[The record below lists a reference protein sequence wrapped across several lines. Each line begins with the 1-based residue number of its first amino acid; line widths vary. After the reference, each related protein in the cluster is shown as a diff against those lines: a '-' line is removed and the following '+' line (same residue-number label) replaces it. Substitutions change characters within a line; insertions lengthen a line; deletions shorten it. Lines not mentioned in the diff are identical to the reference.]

1 MSEFDFDFDDI
12 RPYTDKEVKSKIKLM
27 LKDRALDDVLMHVF
41 KVRPKVQM
49 VKLQLRM
56 VRSIKQF
63 QGTII
68 YDLLRW
74 IINNTS
80 DGVKCKG
87 VEKLDKEKAY
97 LFISNHRDI
106 VLDAGLLNYL
116 IFEQGLNTTQI
127 AIGDNLLLYDWIEHA
142 VKLNRAFIIKRGLQ
156 PRELMKAS
164 MKVSAY
170 IRKSIVEDNISSWIA
185 QREGRTKDGNDKTQ
199 PSVLKMLNLSNKK
212 SIAEGFNE
220 LNIVPVSI
228 SYEIEP
234 CGLAKMKELIKK
246 EHYGQKKTSKDDL
259 KSMSM
264 GMFNPKGRI
273 QYNFGEPIKVD
284 YEPTDNAAEK
294 NRRIEEISELIDK
307 HIYLNYKLWPNNY
320 VAYDILMQEHRFKNK
335 YTHAEEK
342 KFKTML
348 DQALIHIDFPITNI
362 QERFLKLY
370 ANPVINKL
378 KTQA

>member
-1 MSEFDFDFDDI
+1 MTENYDDI
-12 RPYTDKEVKSKIKLM
+12 RPYTDKEVRSKMKLM
-27 LKDRALDDVLMHVF
+27 LKDPALDKVLMHMF
-41 KVRPKVQM
+41 KVRPKVNV

-56 VRSIKQF
+56 LRSVRQF
-63 QGTII
+63 QGIFI
-68 YDLLRW
+68 YDMLRR
-74 IINNTS
+74 IVTTTT
-80 DGVKCKG
+80 DGLDCKG
-87 VEKLDKEKAY
+87 VDKLDKSKAY

-106 VLDAGLLNYL
+106 ILDAGLLNYL
-116 IFEQGLNTTQI
+116 IFEKGMNTTQV
-127 AIGDNLLLYDWIEHA
+127 AMGDNLLLYDWIEHA
-142 VKLNRAFIIKRGLQ
+142 VKLNRAFIIKRSLP

-164 MKVSAY
+164 IKVSKY
-170 IRKSIVEDNISSWIA
+170 MRKSIIEDNMSSWIA

-199 PSVLKMLNLSNKK
+199 PSVLKMLNLSNNK
-212 SIAEGFNE
+212 SISEGFNE

-246 EHYGQKKTSKDDL
+246 EHYGQMKTSKDDL

-273 QYNFGEPIKVD
+273 RFNFGKPIEIDFEEVK
-284 YEPTDNAAEK
+284 TKAEQ
-294 NRRIEEISELIDK
+294 NVQIEEIAKLIDK

-320 VAYDILMQEHRFKNK
+320 VAYDMLMEEHRFKDK

-342 KFKTML
+342 RFKMMIE
-348 DQALIHIDFPITNI
+348 QAMIFIDFPITDI
-362 QERFLKLY
+362 QTRFLKLY

-378 KTQA
+378 EAEK

>member
-1 MSEFDFDFDDI
+1 MTENYDDI
-12 RPYTDKEVKSKIKLM
+12 RPYTDKEVRTKMKLM
-27 LKDRALDDVLMHVF
+27 LKDPAFDKVLMHMF
-41 KVRPKVQM
+41 KVRPKVNV

-56 VRSIKQF
+56 QRGVRQF
-63 QGTII
+63 QGSFI
-68 YDLLRW
+68 YDILRR
-74 IINNTS
+74 IISNTT
-80 DGVKCKG
+80 DGLSCKG
-87 VEKLDKEKAY
+87 AEKLDSDKAY

-106 VLDAGLLNYL
+106 ILDAGLLNYL
-116 IFEQGLNTTQI
+116 IFEKGMNTTQI

-142 VKLNRAFIIKRGLQ
+142 VKLNRAFVIKRGLP
-156 PRELMKAS
+156 PRDLMKAS
-164 MKVSAY
+164 MKVSKY
-170 IRKSIVEDNISSWIA
+170 IRKSIQEDNMSSWIA

-212 SIAEGFNE
+212 SISEGFNE

-234 CGLAKMKELIKK
+234 CGLAKMKELIRK
-246 EHYGQKKTSKDDL
+246 EHYGQLKTSKDDL

-273 QYNFGEPIKVD
+273 RFNFGKPLNIDFEEVK
-284 YEPTDNAAEK
+284 TKAEQ
-294 NRRIEEISELIDK
+294 NVQIEEIAKLIDK

-320 VAYDILMQEHRFKNK
+320 IAYDMLMEEHRFKDK

-342 KFKTML
+342 RFKMMIE
-348 DQALIHIDFPITNI
+348 QAMIFIDFPITDI
-362 QERFLKLY
+362 QTRFLRLY

-378 KTQA
+378 EAEK

>member
-1 MSEFDFDFDDI
+1 MSENFDEI
-12 RPYTDKEVKSKIKLM
+12 RPYTDKEVRSKMKLM
-27 LKDRALDDVLMHVF
+27 LKDPALDKVLMHMF
-41 KVRPKVQM
+41 KVRPKVKM

-56 VRSIKQF
+56 IRSIRQF
-63 QGTII
+63 QGTFI
-68 YDLLRW
+68 YDILRR
-74 IINNTS
+74 IISNTT
-80 DGVKCKG
+80 DGLSCRG
-87 VEKLDKEKAY
+87 VEKLDSDKAY

-106 VLDAGLLNYL
+106 ILDAGLLNFL
-116 IFEQGLNTTQI
+116 IFEKGMNTTQI

-142 VKLNRAFIIKRGLQ
+142 VKLNRAFVIKRGLP

-164 MKVSAY
+164 MKVSKY
-170 IRKSIVEDNISSWIA
+170 IRKSIQEDNMSGWIA
-185 QREGRTKDGNDKTQ
+185 QREGRTKNGNDKTQ
-199 PSVLKMLNLSNKK
+199 PSVLKMLNLSNNK
-212 SIAEGFNE
+212 SISEGFNE

-246 EHYGQKKTSKDDL
+246 EHYGQLKTSKDDL

-273 QYNFGEPIKVD
+273 RFNFGEPLKIDFEDVK
-284 YEPTDNAAEK
+284 TKAEQ
-294 NRRIEEISELIDK
+294 NEQIEKITKLIDK

-320 VAYDILMQEHRFKNK
+320 IAYDMLMEEHRFNDK

-342 KFKTML
+342 RFKMMIE
-348 DQALIHIDFPITNI
+348 QAMIFIDFPITDI
-362 QERFLKLY
+362 QTRFLRLY

-378 KTQA
+378 EAES